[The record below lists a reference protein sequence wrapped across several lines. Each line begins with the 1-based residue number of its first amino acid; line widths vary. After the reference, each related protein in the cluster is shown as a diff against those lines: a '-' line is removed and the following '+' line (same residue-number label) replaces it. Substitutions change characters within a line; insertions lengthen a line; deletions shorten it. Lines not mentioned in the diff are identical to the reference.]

1 MDIDDSP
8 YARFLQ
14 SVLSVRERETGA
26 YEDPSKPPYGGK
38 WSEPGVPH
46 KGWHVVDYYKLD
58 DREQLCEMCERQ
70 MVMFVHVMRH
80 DEYDDDLKVGCVCAG
95 HMESD
100 IEGARQREARYR
112 NKSKRRDNW
121 LTRKWQKTVRT
132 GGQYLRTD
140 GMVVNVYPTADYWSA
155 GVIHRSSLY
164 KRHSTRRYK
173 TADEAKLA
181 AFEVVMDWLDKKPWE
196 RAMREKRKH

>member
-1 MDIDDSP
+1 MDVDDSP
-8 YARFLQ
+8 
-14 SVLSVRERETGA
+14 LSRLFKSLLSIEETASGS
-26 YEDPSKPPYGGK
+26 YEDPGRPPAGGK

-58 DREQLCEMCERQ
+58 DREHLCEMCERQ

-80 DEYDDDLKVGCVCAG
+80 DDYDEDLKVGCVCAG

-100 IEGARQREARYR
+100 LEGARQREVRYR

-121 LTRKWQKTVRT
+121 LTRRWQNSFKT

-140 GMVVNVYPTADYWSA
+140 GMSISVYPTANHWSA
-155 GVIHRSSLY
+155 TIRHRASDY
-164 KRHSTRRYK
+164 KRHSERRYK
-173 TADEAKLA
+173 TSDEAKLA
-181 AFEVVMDWLDKKPWE
+181 AFEVMMVWLEKKPWE
-196 RAMREKRKH
+196 NPIRSKRPR